1 MSIKKDKY
9 FINLANNLAKNSSGY
24 TGPNPSVGA
33 VVVKNNKVIS
43 YGTTNHTGRPHA
55 EVIALNK
62 LAKKNKKDSTIY
74 ISLEPCCNF
83 GKSPPCVNAIMSSKI
98 KRVVYSIKDPDKRT
112 FGKSHKILN
121 QNKIKVNSDL
131 LNKKAKSIYK
141 SYIFSKNNNKPYVYG
156 KLAISKDFYLKDKK
170 NFYITNEHSLKTTH
184 ILRSKVN
191 CILTSSKTIN
201 DDNPKLDCRIEG
213 LSRYSPYVAIIDK
226 NLKIKKNSFLINN
239 AKKNKTFLFYNVINN
254 NKIKYLQSKKIKL
267 IYTPLFN
274 HKLDF
279 NFILRKLYMNEVSS
293 LLIEGGKTLISS
305 LLKDNYFNEFYLF
318 VSPQRLKNRGILK
331 MKYIKQSLS
340 SKFKKNKVNET
351 FLYKDNLIHYY

>member
-1 MSIKKDKY
+1 M
-9 FINLANNLAKNSSGY
+9 
-24 TGPNPSVGA
+24 
-33 VVVKNNKVIS
+33 
-43 YGTTNHTGRPHA
+43 
-55 EVIALNK
+55 
-62 LAKKNKKDSTIY
+62 
-74 ISLEPCCNF
+74 
-83 GKSPPCVNAIMSSKI
+83 
-98 KRVVYSIKDPDKRT
+98 
-112 FGKSHKILN
+112 
-121 QNKIKVNSDL
+121 
-131 LNKKAKSIYK
+131 
-141 SYIFSKNNNKPYVYG
+141 
-156 KLAISKDFYLKDKK
+156 
-170 NFYITNEHSLKTTH
+170 
-184 ILRSKVN
+184 
-191 CILTSSKTIN
+191 
-201 DDNPKLDCRIEG
+201 
-213 LSRYSPYVAIIDK
+213 SRYSPYVAIIDK

-293 LLIEGGKTLISS
+293 LLIEGGKTLVSS